1 MGTELLAVLYGL
13 AAGISWGA
21 GDFGGGLA
29 SKRTNAFM
37 VIILSQIVGSILLF
51 SLALAFS
58 EPFAPLRSLLWGGV
72 AGVFGMFGLAA
83 LYLGLARGRMSV
95 VAPVTAAVAA
105 ALPVFVGLL
114 LEGWPSP
121 WQMAGFVVALAAVWL
136 LAQDGDDLRAQ
147 IDIKELYLPLIAGLG
162 FGLFFILIDQASR
175 DAVYWPLLMARL
187 SSVGLLTLLVL
198 VRREW
203 RIPPRSQFPL
213 LVLVGI
219 FETGG
224 NAFFAL
230 ATQIGRLDISAVLAS
245 LYPATT
251 VLLAAVVLKEKVGR
265 PQKVGIVATLV
276 ALVLIAA

>member
-13 AAGISWGA
+13 AAGISWGT

-29 SKRTNAFM
+29 SKRANAFM
-37 VIILSQIVGSILLF
+37 VIILSQVVGGVLLL
-51 SLALAFS
+51 SLALVFG
-58 EPFAPLRSLLWGGV
+58 EPFAPQRSLLWGAV
-72 AGVFGMFGLAA
+72 AGVFGMFGLGA
-83 LYLGLARGRMSV
+83 LYLGLARGRMAV

-105 ALPVFVGLL
+105 SLPVFVGLL

-136 LAQDGDDLRAQ
+136 LAQDGDGLRAQ
-147 IDIKELYLPLIAGLG
+147 IDLKELYLPLIAGIG
-162 FGLFFILIDQASR
+162 FGLFFIAIDQASR

-187 SSVGLLTLLVL
+187 SSIGLLTLLVL

-203 RIPPRSQFPL
+203 EIPPRSQFPL

-230 ATQIGRLDISAVLAS
+230 ATQIGRLDISSVLAS

-265 PQKVGIVATLV
+265 PQKVGVVATLV
-276 ALVLIAA
+276 ALALIAL